1 MIRPWFAV
9 LNPISGGG
17 RAGRDRASIVH
28 ALRQAGVE
36 FEVFASEHPK
46 HAIALAREAASAG
59 YRKYL
64 AIGGDGT
71 LNELLNGVLQSGTL
85 NSTDVTLG
93 LLPVGRGNDWARTHR
108 LPRDY
113 AKAADLLSRQ
123 RSLPHDV
130 GIAESL
136 SANEAQPRY
145 FLNMAGV
152 GFDAH
157 VVARTPS
164 DRWGALSYLAA
175 LPASYATYRPPEL
188 TIATDGRTSQGTVFV
203 VFVALGRY
211 CGGGMHVAPRAA
223 TDDGVF
229 DVVIVENVGKWELAR
244 NVWRLFDGSIAQY
257 PKVRTLRTRALEITG
272 REPAAVQADGEL
284 LPQTP
289 VRLSVLPH
297 GVRVVVP

>member
-1 MIRPWFAV
+1 VA
-9 LNPISGGG
+9 
-17 RAGRDRASIVH
+17 
-28 ALRQAGVE
+28 
-36 FEVFASEHPK
+36 FELFASEHPE
-46 HAIALAREAASAG
+46 HAIALAREAAAAG

-71 LNELLNGVLQSGTL
+71 LNEVLNGVLRSDAL
-85 NSTDVTLG
+85 SSTEITLG

-113 AKAADLLSRQ
+113 ARAADLLARQ

-136 SANEAQPRY
+136 SAGGAPPRY

-175 LPASYATYRPPEL
+175 LPASYATYRPREL
-188 TIATDGRTSQGTVFV
+188 SVSADGRTSLDTVFV
-203 VFVALGRY
+203 VFAALGRY
-211 CGGGMHVAPRAA
+211 CGGGMHIAPRAA
-223 TDDGVF
+223 TDDGMF
-229 DVVIVENVGKWELAR
+229 DVVIVENVGKWELAC
-244 NVWRLFDGSIAQY
+244 NLWRLFDGSIAQY
-257 PKVRTLRTRALEITG
+257 PKVRTLRTRALEISG
-272 REPAAVQADGEL
+272 REPVPVQADGEL